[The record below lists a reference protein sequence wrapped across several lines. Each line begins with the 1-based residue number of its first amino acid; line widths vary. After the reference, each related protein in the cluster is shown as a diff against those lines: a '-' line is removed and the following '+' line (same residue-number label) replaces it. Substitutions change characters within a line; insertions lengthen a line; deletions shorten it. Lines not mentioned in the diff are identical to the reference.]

1 MAASCRLCARVI
13 SDADDSAVSA
23 VALAVSAA
31 ALGQAVQVAQ
41 GNLHPRAIGWLTL
54 ALLGCVAA
62 VLASRS
68 RRLEALGSAP
78 SLVLAGVAIA
88 VQLIQLSTAPPGM
101 YVQLASPRGYIPFFS
116 GMVIAALLAGAGY
129 SRSPGLGAARIPLLL
144 TVHFL
149 LGVWMIRATPNP
161 YIDVYFFQRD
171 SLGALL
177 RGVDPYAITFPNIYG
192 DLPFYGP
199 GVSVGGRLSF
209 GFPYPPL
216 SLLLALPGHL
226 LTGDYRYS
234 QLAAITLSGALIAYS
249 RPGALAAFAATLFLF
264 TPRVL
269 FVLEQGWT
277 EPFVLLA
284 LTATVFA
291 AIRAPR
297 LVPFFFGL
305 FLASKQ
311 YAFLAC
317 PALALLLPRPFQWKA
332 YAVALGKSALV
343 VAVITAPFFF
353 WGIAPFV
360 RSVVTLQFYQPFRSE
375 ALSYLV
381 WFARGDQYWPTW
393 VAFVFAA
400 VGAALAVWRGAH
412 SPTGFASAVALTLV
426 GFFAF
431 NKQAFCNYY
440 FLVIGACALG
450 LGAACLPRRTT
461 SASERG
467 PNPPPSRLPQEPP
480 PVVVR
485 QDGHSL
491 SSVG

>member
-1 MAASCRLCARVI
+1 VAASCRACCARVT

-31 ALGQAVQVAQ
+31 ALGQAVQVSQ
-41 GNLHPRAIGWLTL
+41 GNLHPHAIGWLTL
-54 ALLGCVAA
+54 ALVGCLLA
-62 VLASRS
+62 VLASP
-68 RRLEALGSAP
+68 RRMEALGSAP
-78 SLVLAGVAIA
+78 ALVVTGVAIA
-88 VQLIQLSTAPPGM
+88 VQLIQLATTPPGV
-101 YVQLASPRGYIPFFS
+101 YVQLTSPRGYVPFLS
-116 GMVIAALLAGAGY
+116 GLVMAALLAGAGY
-129 SRSPGLGAARIPLLL
+129 SRSPALGAVRIPLLL
-144 TVHFL
+144 AVHFL

-171 SLGALL
+171 SLNALL

-199 GVSVGGRLSF
+199 GVSVGGRLNF

-234 QLAAITLSGALIAYS
+234 QLAAITLSGALIAYA
-249 RPGALAAFAATLFLF
+249 RPGALAALAATLFLF
-264 TPRVL
+264 TPRVF

-284 LTATVFA
+284 LCATVFA
-291 AIRAPR
+291 AIRSPKQ
-297 LVPFFFGL
+297 VPLFFGL

-332 YAVALGKSALV
+332 YAVALGRSVLV

-360 RSVVTLQFYQPFRSE
+360 RSVVTLQFYQPFRAE

-381 WFARGDQYWPTW
+381 WFARGDQHWPAW
-393 VAFVFAA
+393 VSFVAAA
-400 VGAALAVWRGAH
+400 VGAALALWRGAR
-412 SPTGFASAVALTLV
+412 SPTGFAAGVALTLI

-450 LGAACLPRRTT
+450 LAAARLPRR
-461 SASERG
+461 AGE
-467 PNPPPSRLPQEPP
+467 
-480 PVVVR
+480 
-485 QDGHSL
+485 
-491 SSVG
+491 

>member
-1 MAASCRLCARVI
+1 LLLESRKREVAHNLAPGRTGWQARVI
-13 SDADDSAVSA
+13 STADDDAVSA

-41 GNLHPRAIGWLTL
+41 GDLHPRAIGWLTL
-54 ALLGCVAA
+54 ALVSCVAA
-62 VLASRS
+62 VLGS
-68 RRLEALGSAP
+68 RRRMQALGSEPA
-78 SLVLAGVAIA
+78 LIVAGVAIA
-88 VQLIQLSTAPPGM
+88 VQLIQLATVPPGM
-101 YVQLASPRGYIPFFS
+101 YVQLTSPRGYVPFLS
-116 GMVIAALLAGAGY
+116 GLMMAALLAGAGY
-129 SRSPGLGAARIPLLL
+129 SRSPALGAVRIPLLL
-144 TVHFL
+144 AVHFL
-149 LGVWMIRATPNP
+149 LGIWMIRATPNP

-171 SLGALL
+171 SLNALL
-177 RGVDPYAITFPNIYG
+177 RGVDPYTITFPNIYG

-199 GVSVGGRLSF
+199 GVSVGGRLNF

-234 QLAAITLSGALIAYS
+234 QLAAMTLSGGLIAYS
-249 RPGALAAFAATLFLF
+249 RPGPLAAFAATLFLF
-264 TPRVL
+264 TPRVF

-284 LTATVFA
+284 LSATVFV

-332 YAVALGKSALV
+332 YAVALGKSVLV

-360 RSVVTLQFYQPFRSE
+360 HSVVTLQFYQPFRAE

-381 WFARGDQYWPTW
+381 WFARGDQHWPTW
-393 VAFVFAA
+393 VSFVAAA
-400 VGAALAVWRGAH
+400 VGAALAVWRGAR
-412 SPTGFASAVALTLV
+412 SPSGFAAGVGLTLL

-450 LGAACLPRRTT
+450 LAVARVPRR
-461 SASERG
+461 AGE
-467 PNPPPSRLPQEPP
+467 
-480 PVVVR
+480 
-485 QDGHSL
+485 
-491 SSVG
+491 